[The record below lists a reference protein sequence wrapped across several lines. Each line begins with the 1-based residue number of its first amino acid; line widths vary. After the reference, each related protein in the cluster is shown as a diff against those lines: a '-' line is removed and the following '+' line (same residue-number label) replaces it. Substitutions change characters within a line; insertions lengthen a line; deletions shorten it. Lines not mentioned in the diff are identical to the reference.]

1 MKYDI
6 VCLKVD
12 YYVHDGGCNLEL
24 KPAELRRIS
33 GFMKSHYGVDL
44 SEKSTLI
51 TGRLENKLNSRGIP
65 SYDAFMDLVEK
76 DPDGEE
82 AHLLINSL
90 TTNHTFF
97 MRESIHFD
105 FLKEVALP
113 EIKAKYSATKD
124 IRIWSAAA
132 SSGEEAYS
140 IVMTIKDFFG
150 FEANQWDSKV
160 LATDIST
167 KVIAAAKEGI
177 YHPEQIASLPTRWIR
192 QYFTKLPNGDYQAK
206 KELRDEVIFNTFNLM
221 DPFPWKKK
229 FHVIFLRNVMIYFD
243 EQTKRELIDKMYKY
257 LEPGG
262 YLFIG
267 TTETIDKSATPL
279 KHVQPSIYTKV

>member
-1 MKYDI
+1 M
-6 VCLKVD
+6 KVD
-12 YYVHDGGCNLEL
+12 NYVHNGGSILEL
-24 KPAELRRIS
+24 KPTELRRIS

-51 TGRLENKLNSRGIP
+51 TGRLENKLTRMELDSF
-65 SYDAFMDLVEK
+65 DAFMDLVEK
-76 DPDGEE
+76 NPGGDEE
-82 AHLLINSL
+82 QLLVNTL

-97 MRESIHFD
+97 MRENVHFD
-105 FLKEVALP
+105 FMRDVALP
-113 EIKAKYSATKD
+113 EIKAKYAASKD

-140 IVMTIKDFFG
+140 IVMTVKDFFG
-150 FEANQWDSKV
+150 FDAAQWDTKV

-167 KVIAAAKEGI
+167 KVIEAAKEGI
-177 YHPEQIASLPTRWIR
+177 YRPEQVASLPTRWIK
-192 QYFTKLPNGDYQAK
+192 QHFTKLPSGDYQAK
-206 KELRDEVIFNTFNLM
+206 QELRDEVIFNTFNLM

-229 FHVIFLRNVMIYFD
+229 FQIIFLRNVMIYFD
-243 EQTKRELIDKMYKY
+243 EKTKRELIDKMYKF

-267 TTETIDKSATPL
+267 TTETIDKTATQL
-279 KHVQPSIYTKV
+279 KHVQPSIYTKD

>member
-1 MKYDI
+1 MKDDI
-6 VCLKVD
+6 VCMKVD
-12 YYVHDGGCNLEL
+12 DYVRDGGSSLEL

-51 TGRLENKLNSRGIP
+51 TGRLENKLARMELDSF
-65 SYDAFMDLVEK
+65 DAFMDLVEK
-76 DPDGEE
+76 NPGGDEE
-82 AHLLINSL
+82 QLLVNSL

-97 MRESIHFD
+97 MRENVHFD
-105 FLKEVALP
+105 FLRDVALP
-113 EIKAKYSATKD
+113 EIKARYAATKD

-140 IVMTIKDFFG
+140 IVMTVKDFFG
-150 FEANQWDSKV
+150 FDAAQWDTKV

-167 KVIAAAKEGI
+167 KVIETAREGI
-177 YHPEQIASLPTRWIR
+177 YRPEQVASLPTRWIK
-192 QYFTKLPNGDYQAK
+192 QHFTKLSNGDYQARQ
-206 KELRDEVIFNTFNLM
+206 ELRDEVIFNTFNLM

-229 FHVIFLRNVMIYFD
+229 FQVIFLRNVMIYFD
-243 EQTKRELIDKMYKY
+243 EKTKRELIDKMYKF

-267 TTETIDKSATPL
+267 TTETIDKTATQL

>member
-1 MKYDI
+1 M
-6 VCLKVD
+6 
-12 YYVHDGGCNLEL
+12 EL
-24 KPAELRRIS
+24 KPAELRRIAA
-33 GFMKSHYGVDL
+33 FMKSHYGVDL
-44 SEKSTLI
+44 AEKSTLI
-51 TGRLENKLNSRGIP
+51 TGRLENKLNSRGIE

-76 DPDGEE
+76 RPGGEE
-82 AHLLINSL
+82 AELLVNSL

-105 FLKEVALP
+105 FLRDVALP
-113 EIKAKYSATKD
+113 EIKSRYSATKD
-124 IRIWSAAA
+124 VRIWSAAA

-150 FEANQWDSKV
+150 LEANMWDTKV

-167 KVIAAAKEGI
+167 KVISAAREGI
-177 YHPEQIASLPTRWIR
+177 YRPEQIASLPTRWIR
-192 QYFTKLPNGDYQAK
+192 QYFNKLTSGDYQAK

-221 DPFPWKKK
+221 EDFPWKKK

-243 EQTKRELIDKMYKY
+243 EKTKRELIDKMYKF

-267 TTETIDKSATPL
+267 TTETIDKAATPL
-279 KHVQPSIYTKV
+279 KHVQPSIYVKL